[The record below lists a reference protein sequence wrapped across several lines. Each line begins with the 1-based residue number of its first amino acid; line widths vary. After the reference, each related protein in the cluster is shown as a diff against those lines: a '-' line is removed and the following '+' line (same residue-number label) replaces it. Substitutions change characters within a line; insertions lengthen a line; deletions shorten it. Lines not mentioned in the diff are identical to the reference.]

1 MGESIDYWVSLCV
14 YRSIY
19 SIESLMSWRHGREDR
34 YRRVVCCLPK
44 KKMDGWMDGWVD
56 GWMVGNILVRI
67 PPSTPTSCY
76 IFYIFFF
83 FFFVVIWELLGV
95 GESLDCDVFSA
106 FESSANLA
114 VFFLLSVNPISRG
127 YGKKERIKET
137 NKLSTQ
143 PPPALFSIVCVSRG
157 STCHLVEKFSSISD
171 VLYVSI
177 YICRHN

>member
-1 MGESIDYWVSLCV
+1 MEEKIVIDASCAVC
-14 YRSIY
+14 
-19 SIESLMSWRHGREDR
+19 
-34 YRRVVCCLPK
+34 RRK
-44 KKMDGWMDGWVD
+44 KWMDGWWAISWL
-56 GWMVGNILVRI
+56 GFHHRL
-67 PPSTPTSCY
+67 PHHL
-76 IFYIFFF
+76 IFFISF
-83 FFFVVIWELLGV
+83 SSSSLLSFESCWGG

-143 PPPALFSIVCVSRG
+143 TYTQLPAPFSIVCVSRG

-171 VLYVSI
+171 VLYI
-177 YICRHN
+177 YYICRHN